1 MPYKWDQ
8 MSFQDAQQFNNVPAK
23 PSTSYER
30 VPDSNPTAPHDWR
43 DGDRVEREQIPSMVI
58 GATGFNRCSKRAP
71 KYTSVLDILIRR
83 EERALN
89 RITETRVVK
98 THITITS
105 LLPTDSPKEQF
116 LGTGFGRWDRRF
128 GVYA

>member
-30 VPDSNPTAPHDWR
+30 VPDANPTVPHDWR
-43 DGDRVEREQIPSMVI
+43 DGDRVERERIPSIVI
-58 GATGFNRCSKRAP
+58 GATGFNRCSKRPP

-89 RITETRVVK
+89 RKPMRVVSM
-98 THITITS
+98 HITVTN
-105 LLPTDSPKEQF
+105 LYPADSPHQ
-116 LGTGFGRWDRRF
+116 RF